1 MERTT
6 VKLAKLVAGPNQR
19 SDITRVSIEDLVAS
33 IPIHGVLNPLIVR
46 KSDKGKFVVHAGG
59 RRLRALNRLYKQ
71 DRNYEVPVIIM
82 DDAIDNLDEIA
93 LIDNTQRI
101 NLHPV
106 DEYHQYSAL
115 VDKGL
120 SQPEIAARFG
130 VTLKWVGQRLQLA
143 KLSPE
148 ILKDWRAGKVD
159 ADQAA
164 ALSANADHATQNM
177 VWSRAKDEWAK
188 RPDRLRQSVQASA
201 TLQSSPRFKFVGSAA
216 YEMAGGEYSD
226 DLFTE
231 QRIILNP
238 VLLLKLEEEKLTAE
252 CKRLTSD
259 GWKWARTEN
268 DLGGR
273 VWNWPTIDI
282 SPWARPEE
290 KITLAEGDWNEKL
303 IVKSA
308 VLGRMLGMPSSW
320 TKGGVIVAYDAEGD
334 FNHRYFMADELRSD
348 EYEEAAPDE
357 PLDEPEPKPQI
368 RGVYPPI
375 PEAEPKVNFALRED
389 MAEILTLAVA
399 EALSH
404 DHKVAAAALL
414 ATLVQQITGG
424 FGSRSPLALK
434 VEPWGPHAPD
444 GSADTIAWEKVFEE
458 ELNGSGHNL
467 AHLISCILDMRWQR
481 FDPKQWTDIGR
492 KRMTR
497 ALCDALPAEAL
508 QTAIEERF
516 DREAYFARLSIA
528 QIVAILASDLGHSG
542 GATGPKAAIV
552 SLAARLAAEKGWLPL
567 ELRIALFSPEAEL

>member
-46 KSDKGKFVVHAGG
+46 KGDKGKFVVHAGG

-130 VTLKWVGQRLQLA
+130 VTVKWVGQRLQLA

-148 ILKDWRAGKVD
+148 ILKDWRNGKMD

-201 TLQSSPRFKFVGSAA
+201 TLQSSPRFKFVGAAA
-216 YEMAGGEYSD
+216 YEMADGEYSD

-231 QRIILNP
+231 QRVILNP
-238 VLLLKLEEEKLTAE
+238 VLLLRLEQEKLTAE
-252 CKRLTSD
+252 CKRLMAL
-259 GWKWARTEN
+259 GWKWARSEN
-268 DLGGR
+268 DVGGR
-273 VWNWPTIDI
+273 AWNWPIIDVT
-282 SPWARPEE
+282 PWATPDEA
-290 KITLAEGDWNEKL
+290 ITLTEGDWHEKTL
-303 IVKSA
+303 AKNN
-308 VLGRMLGMPSSW
+308 VLLRMLAIPSAW
-320 TKGGVIVAYDAEGD
+320 PKGGVIVGYDAEGMFD
-334 FNHRYFMADELRSD
+334 HRYFLADELRSD

-357 PLDEPEPKPQI
+357 PPDEPEPKPQI
-368 RGVYPPI
+368 REVSPV
-375 PEAEPKVNFALRED
+375 EAEPKVNFALRED

-404 DHKVAAAALL
+404 DHRVAAAALM
-414 ATLVQQITGG
+414 ATLVQQVSGG
-424 FGSRSPLALK
+424 PGSRSPLALK
-434 VEPWGPHAPD
+434 VEPWGPHRPDFEAP
-444 GSADTIAWEKVFEE
+444 TLAWEKVFDE
-458 ELNGSGHNL
+458 ELNGGGYNL
-467 AHLISCILDMRWQR
+467 AHLVGCILDMRWQR

-516 DREAYFARLSIA
+516 DREAYFARLSIP

-552 SLAARLAAEKGWLPL
+552 ALAARLAADQGWLPP
-567 ELRIALFSPEAEL
+567 ELRVALFSAEGEV